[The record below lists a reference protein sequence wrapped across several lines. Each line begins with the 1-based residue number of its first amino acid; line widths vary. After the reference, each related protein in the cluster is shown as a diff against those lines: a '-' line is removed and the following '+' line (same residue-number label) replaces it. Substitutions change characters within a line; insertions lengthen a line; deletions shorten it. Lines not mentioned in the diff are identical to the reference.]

1 VRGGDVK
8 FNSEERPSVDEVA
21 AAIRVLRWAELT
33 VADDYVGTDDV
44 REVRRL
50 LEDLPGQP

>member
-1 VRGGDVK
+1 MK